1 MKLSV
6 ISPHAIIEHTI
17 VWLEINTPVGNLV
30 IQEDHAPMI
39 VEIEPNSEL
48 LFMQQNGKQISMIVV
63 QGFIHVMRQEIK
75 LLVTKE
81 A

>member
-1 MKLSV
+1 M
-6 ISPHAIIEHTI
+6 I
-17 VWLEINTPVGNLV
+17 VWLEINTPAGNMV
-30 IQEDHAPMI
+30 IQEGHAPMV

-48 LFMQQNGKQISMIVV
+48 LFMQQNGKQISVFV
-63 QGFIHVMRQEIK
+63 LQGFIHVTRQDIK

>member
-1 MKLSV
+1 MKFSV
-6 ISPHAIIEHTI
+6 ISPHSIVHHTI
-17 VWLEINTPVGNLV
+17 VWVEINTPVGNIV
-30 IQEDHAPMI
+30 IQENHAPMV

-48 LFMQQNGKQISMIVV
+48 LFMQQNGKQISIVIL
-63 QGFIHVMRQEIK
+63 QGFIHVTRQEIK

>member
-1 MKLSV
+1 VKFSV
-6 ISPHAIIEHTI
+6 ISPHSVVEHTI
-17 VWLEINTPVGNLV
+17 VWLEINTPAGNLV

-39 VEIEPNSEL
+39 VEIEQNSEL
-48 LFMQQNGKQISMIVV
+48 LFMEHNGKQISIIVL
-63 QGFIHVMRQEIK
+63 QGFIHVTRKEIK

>member
-6 ISPHAIIEHTI
+6 INPQAIQLYSI
-17 VWLEINTPVGNLV
+17 VWLEINTPVGNIV
-30 IQEDHAPMI
+30 IQENHAPMI
-39 VEIEPNSEL
+39 VEIQPNSEIL
-48 LFMQQNGKQISMIVV
+48 LMQENGKQLSILVA
-63 QGFIHVMRQEIK
+63 QGFIHVTYQEIK

>member
-1 MKLSV
+1 MKFSV
-6 ISPHAIIEHTI
+6 IKPHSVVEHII
-17 VWLEINTPVGNLV
+17 VWLEINTPAGNMV
-30 IQEDHAPMI
+30 IQEGHAPMV

-48 LFMQQNGKQISMIVV
+48 LFMQQNGKQISVFV
-63 QGFIHVMRQEIK
+63 LQGFIHVTRQNIK

>member
-6 ISPHAIIEHTI
+6 ISPHSVIEHTI
-17 VWLEINTPVGNLV
+17 VWIEINTPVGNIV
-30 IQEDHAPMI
+30 IQENHAPMI

-48 LFMQQNGKQISMIVV
+48 LFMQQNGKQVLLTV
-63 QGFIHVMRQEIK
+63 LQGFIHVTRQEIK

-81 A
+81 V

>member
-6 ISPHAIIEHTI
+6 ISPHGVVHHTI
-17 VWLEINTPVGNLV
+17 VWVEINTPAGNMV
-30 IQEDHAPMI
+30 IQENHAPMV

-48 LFMQQNGKQISMIVV
+48 LFMQPNGKQVSLVV
-63 QGFIHVMRQEIK
+63 MQGFIHVTRQEIK
-75 LLVTKE
+75 LLVTQE